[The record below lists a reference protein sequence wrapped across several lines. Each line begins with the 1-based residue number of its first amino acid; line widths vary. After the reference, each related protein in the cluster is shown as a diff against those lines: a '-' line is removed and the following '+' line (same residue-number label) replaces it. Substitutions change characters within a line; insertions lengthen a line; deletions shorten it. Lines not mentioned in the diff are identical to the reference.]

1 MTTLETCL
9 FQLLLK
15 HDCVVVP
22 NFGGFVAKHSSAK
35 IIANGTILP
44 PSKHFTFNKLL
55 KQNDGLLINSFAI
68 QANISYDLAQ
78 AAVANEIA
86 LWNLTLESGQRLL
99 LDRIGY
105 FVNDANNNLY
115 FNADTTN
122 FRLSSYGLPIISFE
136 RVRELL
142 EPIVHA
148 FEASLPEVHLA
159 DQNIPENASPILA
172 FDANIVAVAPVA
184 KIVALH
190 SKTKKSGKRFVKYAA
205 AAAIVLPIAFYTYW
219 IPTHTNILQSGV
231 FTLSDFNPF
240 HEDKEK
246 VSTSQT
252 AEDDKIVLTKDDNT
266 DVVLDTSSAVQVQA
280 PEIHEGLT
288 TNESIESPITT
299 SEAGNFDL
307 IAGSFNSKANAL
319 NLVLKLKD
327 LGYDSP
333 TISSVNSMFRVCAAS
348 TKNVAVLQPIAQGLS
363 ENGIETWI
371 LRK

>member
-35 IIANGTILP
+35 ILANGTILP

-78 AAVANEIA
+78 AAVSNEIA
-86 LWNLTLESGQRLL
+86 LWNLSLESGQRLL

-122 FRLSSYGLPIISFE
+122 FSLSSYGLPIISFE

-159 DQNIPENASPILA
+159 DQNTPDIASPILA
-172 FDANIVAVAPVA
+172 FDANIVAVAPEA
-184 KIVALH
+184 KIVSLH
-190 SKTKKSGKRFVKYAA
+190 SKPKKSGNRFVKYAA

-240 HEDKEK
+240 HVEKDKVKTTKAIE
-246 VSTSQT
+246 STENVVPTDRKEVEIDT
-252 AEDDKIVLTKDDNT
+252 AHTLEPQ
-266 DVVLDTSSAVQVQA
+266 S

-288 TNESIESPITT
+288 TNESIDSPITT

-307 IAGSFNSKANAL
+307 IAGSFNSKANAE
-319 NLVLKLKD
+319 NLVLKLKA
-327 LGYDSP
+327 LGYASP
-333 TISSVNSMFRVCAAS
+333 SISSVNSMFRVSAAS
-348 TKNVAVLQPIAQGLS
+348 TKNVTALQPVAEGLS
-363 ENGIETWI
+363 QKGIETWI